1 MEGMEVPKKF
11 LQQMVKQAL
20 RVAIP
25 FTAQI
30 LQAEVPMDPEE
41 AVAAVAA
48 ASMPEEVRAVLEAH
62 PIHGEL
68 AVAVAAAGSQEG
80 PEALA
85 VQVQHTIRSME
96 EKEAMD
102 MVLVEEVLVDQQ
114 TNPLM
119 EVLAVAAVAAA

>member
-1 MEGMEVPKKF
+1 MEGVEVPKKF
-11 LQQMVKQAL
+11 LQQMVKQAI

-25 FTAQI
+25 FTVQI

-62 PIHGEL
+62 PTHGE
-68 AVAVAAAGSQEG
+68 AVAAVAAVGSQEG

-85 VQVQHTIRSME
+85 VQVHHTTRSME

-102 MVLVEEVLVDQQ
+102 LVLVEEVLVEQ
-114 TNPLM
+114 
-119 EVLAVAAVAAA
+119 